1 MSHTNDVTTKMSTTD
16 KNCSGKTGISLLISN
31 AETINGEIKQMS
43 RFKYLGNKLRAP
55 KYLRNVE

>member
-1 MSHTNDVTTKMSTTD
+1 MTHTVSYRYVRKFEIQL
-16 KNCSGKTGISLLISN
+16 GEISLLISN

-55 KYLRNVE
+55 IRPRNIE